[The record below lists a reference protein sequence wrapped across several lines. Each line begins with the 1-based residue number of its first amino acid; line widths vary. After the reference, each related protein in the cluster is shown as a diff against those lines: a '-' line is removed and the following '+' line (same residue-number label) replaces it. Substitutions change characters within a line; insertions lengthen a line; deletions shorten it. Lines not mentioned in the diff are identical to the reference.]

1 MSVAFKVLTALVTA
15 LWPLII
21 FAAVMADVWR
31 YVLPVLAGVIGLK
44 LITTLKARA
53 AGPLVRVGLVLAALA
68 LGLCLL
74 SLAFSAIGFMF
85 YYPVAVNLIMLAV
98 FASSLRGEQSI
109 VERLAR
115 LQDPELSPRG
125 VRYTRNVT
133 KAWCVFFVLN
143 GAIATVTAIIGDL
156 KLWTWWNGLLSYGAM
171 GLMFG
176 GEYLLRC
183 RLKAQERAQLSA
195 TSSPLPDANAQTVAR
210 STLPG
215 TSAHSRAQ
223 LSATSSPLPDAH
235 TLPDANAQL
244 VARFTLPGT
253 STHSSAPQPLTDACP
268 PRASVMAQPCAP
280 GAHGHAEDSAPLSQ
294 PSQGSPMQVS
304 SLATW
309 LHDERVIAY
318 DRSHRLTTR
327 EAQASIAALRAQL
340 GTAQRV
346 ALVLDSPYSFALAFM
361 AVLSLGQRPVILGH
375 HNPSLLSTQH
385 ELFDL
390 VLTDLPTLPS
400 LAKTAGLNRPVLE
413 ITSLVR
419 EPPVLS
425 EDELAATKTAL
436 SGIAA
441 SSVFEL
447 YTSGST
453 GSPKAVLKTVG
464 EMEAE
469 ARVLAQLLGAEL
481 DGANLLATVYPYHM
495 YGLTFSVFLPWS
507 TGTVLYLPQI
517 HYSEELTAL
526 PAGRYVLISSPAFLK
541 RLDFKL
547 KAPALSAIVSAGGP
561 LAAEIRQQLKA
572 WSGVSATEIYGST
585 EAGVMAHRQDVSD
598 ETPFTLFSDVTCEI
612 SPERTILHSGHVATS
627 LTLDDRVELVDARTI
642 KLLGRS
648 DRIVKIEEKRVSL
661 NAIEAALQQLPG
673 VSGAAA
679 CVVQRDGRDLIGAA
693 LVMAVNAPEHITGSA
708 YLALRR
714 QLAAQLEPHALP
726 RIFIKLPAL
735 PENALGKRD
744 SRALSELFATNMPR
758 P

>member
-21 FAAVMADVWR
+21 FAAVIADVWR
-31 YVLPVLAGVIGLK
+31 YVLPVLAGVMGLK

-53 AGPLVRVGLVLAALA
+53 AGPLVRVSLVLAALA
-68 LGLCLL
+68 LVLCLL

-98 FASSLRGEQSI
+98 FASSLKGEQSI

-115 LQDPELSPRG
+115 LQDPNLSPRG

-143 GAIATVTAIIGDL
+143 GAIAATTALIGDL

-183 RLKAQERAQLSA
+183 RLKAQERAQLPANSSA
-195 TSSPLPDANAQTVAR
+195 HSDAGMQPPETR
-210 STLPG
+210 STL
-215 TSAHSRAQ
+215 RA
-223 LSATSSPLPDAH
+223 
-235 TLPDANAQL
+235 
-244 VARFTLPGT
+244 
-253 STHSSAPQPLTDACP
+253 SAPTT
-268 PRASVMAQPCAP
+268 ASQQCAP
-280 GAHGHAEDSAPLSQ
+280 GAHGHAVNGASVPQ
-294 PSQGSPMQVS
+294 PPQGSPMQVS
-304 SLATW
+304 SLAIW
-309 LHDERVIAY
+309 LNDERVIAY
-318 DRSHRLTTR
+318 DRSHRVTTR
-327 EAQASIAALRAQL
+327 AALASIAALRAQL
-340 GTAQRV
+340 GAAQRV
-346 ALVLDSPYSFALAFM
+346 ALVLDSPYGFALALM

-375 HNPSLLSTQH
+375 HNPSLLATQH

-400 LAKTAGLNRPVLE
+400 LAQTAGLTRPVLE
-413 ITSLVR
+413 IGSLVR
-419 EPPVLS
+419 EPPALP
-425 EDELAATKTAL
+425 EDELAATQSAL
-436 SGIAA
+436 SLIAA

-469 ARVLAQLLGAEL
+469 AQVLAQLLGTEL
-481 DGANLLATVYPYHM
+481 AGATLLATVFPYHM

-517 HYSEELTAL
+517 HYTEELAAL

-561 LAAEIRQQLKA
+561 LAAEIRLQLKT

-598 ETPFTLFSDVTCEI
+598 EAPFTLFSDVTCEV

-627 LTLDDRVELVDARTI
+627 LTLDDRIELMGARRI

-673 VSGAAA
+673 ISGAAA
-679 CVVQRDGRDLIGAA
+679 CVVKRDGRDLIGAA
-693 LVMAVNAPEHITGSA
+693 LVTDQVTAPEHISGKE

-714 QLAAQLEPHALP
+714 LLTALLEPHALP
-726 RIFIKLPAL
+726 RILVKIPAL
-735 PENALGKRD
+735 PENAMGKRD
-744 SRALSELFATNMPR
+744 SRALSELFATNIPR

>member
-15 LWPLII
+15 LWPLIV

-31 YVLPVLAGVIGLK
+31 YVLPVLAGVMGLK

-143 GAIATVTAIIGDL
+143 GAIAAVTAIIGDL

-195 TSSPLPDANAQTVAR
+195 TSSPLPDANAPTVAR
-210 STLPG
+210 FTLPG

-340 GTAQRV
+340 GTAQRM

-413 ITSLVR
+413 IASLVL
-419 EPPVLS
+419 EPPALS
-425 EDELAATKTAL
+425 EDELTATKTAL

-469 ARVLAQLLGAEL
+469 AQVLAQFLSAEL
-481 DGANLLATVYPYHM
+481 DGATLLATVYPYHM

-507 TGTVLYLPQI
+507 TETVLYLPQI
-517 HYSEELTAL
+517 HYSEELAAL
-526 PAGRYVLISSPAFLK
+526 PEKRYVLISSPAFLK

-561 LAAEIRQQLKA
+561 LAAEIRQRLQA
-572 WSGVSATEIYGST
+572 WSGISATEIYGST
-585 EAGVMAHRQDVSD
+585 EAGVMAQRQNVSD
-598 ETPFTLFSDVTCEI
+598 EAPFTLFSDVTLEV
-612 SPERTILHSGHVATS
+612 SPERTILHSGHVASS
-627 LTLDDRVELVDARTI
+627 LTLDDRVELVGARTI

>member
-1 MSVAFKVLTALVTA
+1 
-15 LWPLII
+15 
-21 FAAVMADVWR
+21 
-31 YVLPVLAGVIGLK
+31 
-44 LITTLKARA
+44 
-53 AGPLVRVGLVLAALA
+53 
-68 LGLCLL
+68 
-74 SLAFSAIGFMF
+74 
-85 YYPVAVNLIMLAV
+85 
-98 FASSLRGEQSI
+98 
-109 VERLAR
+109 
-115 LQDPELSPRG
+115 
-125 VRYTRNVT
+125 
-133 KAWCVFFVLN
+133 
-143 GAIATVTAIIGDL
+143 
-156 KLWTWWNGLLSYGAM
+156 
-171 GLMFG
+171 MFG

-318 DRSHRLTTR
+318 DCSHRLTTR

-385 ELFDL
+385 EIFDL

-413 ITSLVR
+413 IASLVL
-419 EPPVLS
+419 EPPALS
-425 EDELAATKTAL
+425 EDELTATKTAL

-469 ARVLAQLLGAEL
+469 AQVLAQFLSAEL
-481 DGANLLATVYPYHM
+481 DGATLLATVYPYHM

-517 HYSEELTAL
+517 HYSEELAAL
-526 PAGRYVLISSPAFLK
+526 PEKRYVLISSPAFLK

-561 LAAEIRQQLKA
+561 LAAEIRQRLQA
-572 WSGVSATEIYGST
+572 WSGISATEIYGST
-585 EAGVMAHRQDVSD
+585 EAGVMAQRQNVSD
-598 ETPFTLFSDVTCEI
+598 EAPFTLFSDVTLEV
-612 SPERTILHSGHVATS
+612 SPERTILHSGHVASS
-627 LTLDDRVELVDARTI
+627 LTLDDRVELVGARTI

-744 SRALSELFATNMPR
+744 SRALSELFATNMPH

>member
-21 FAAVMADVWR
+21 FAAVIADVWR
-31 YVLPVLAGVIGLK
+31 YVLPVLAGVMGLK
-44 LITTLKARA
+44 LITTLKTRA
-53 AGPLVRVGLVLAALA
+53 AGPLVRVSLVLAALA
-68 LGLCLL
+68 LVLCLL

-98 FASSLRGEQSI
+98 FASSLKGEQSI

-115 LQDPELSPRG
+115 LQDPNLSPRG

-143 GAIATVTAIIGDL
+143 GAIATATALIGDL
-156 KLWTWWNGLLSYGAM
+156 KLWTWWNGLLSYGTM

-183 RLKAQERAQLSA
+183 RLKAQERAQLPANSSA
-195 TSSPLPDANAQTVAR
+195 HSDAGMQPPETR
-210 STLPG
+210 STL
-215 TSAHSRAQ
+215 RA
-223 LSATSSPLPDAH
+223 
-235 TLPDANAQL
+235 
-244 VARFTLPGT
+244 
-253 STHSSAPQPLTDACP
+253 SAPTTTSQQLAEAYDSS
-268 PRASVMAQPCAP
+268 RASVMPQQCAP
-280 GAHGHAEDSAPLSQ
+280 GAHGHAVNGASVPQ
-294 PSQGSPMQVS
+294 PPQGSPMQVS

-309 LHDERVIAY
+309 LNDERVIAY
-318 DRSHRLTTR
+318 DRSHRVTTR
-327 EAQASIAALRAQL
+327 AALASIAALRAQL
-340 GTAQRV
+340 GAAQRV
-346 ALVLDSPYSFALAFM
+346 ALVLDSPYGFALALM

-375 HNPSLLSTQH
+375 HNPSLLATQH

-400 LAKTAGLNRPVLE
+400 LAQAAGLTRPVLE
-413 ITSLVR
+413 IGSLVR

-425 EDELAATKTAL
+425 EDELAATKSAL
-436 SGIAA
+436 SLIAA

-453 GSPKAVLKTVG
+453 GTPKAVLKTVG

-469 ARVLAQLLGAEL
+469 ARVLAQLLGTEL
-481 DGANLLATVYPYHM
+481 AGASLLATVFPYHM

-517 HYSEELTAL
+517 HYTEELAAL

-547 KAPALSAIVSAGGP
+547 KAPTMSAIVSAGGP
-561 LAAEIRQQLKA
+561 LAAEIRLQLKT

-598 ETPFTLFSDVTCEI
+598 ETPFTLFSDVTCEV
-612 SPERTILHSGHVATS
+612 SPERTILHSGHVATR
-627 LTLDDRVELVDARTI
+627 LTLDDRIELMGARRI

-673 VSGAAA
+673 ISGAAA
-679 CVVQRDGRDLIGAA
+679 CVVKRDGRDLIGAA
-693 LVMAVNAPEHITGSA
+693 LVTDQVTAPEPISGKE

-714 QLAAQLEPHALP
+714 QLTTLLEPHALP
-726 RIFIKLPAL
+726 RILVKIPAL
-735 PENALGKRD
+735 PENAMGKRD
-744 SRALSELFATNMPR
+744 SRALSELFATNMAR

>member
-21 FAAVMADVWR
+21 FAAVIADVWR
-31 YVLPVLAGVIGLK
+31 YVLPVLAGVMGLK

-68 LGLCLL
+68 LVLCLL

-98 FASSLRGEQSI
+98 FASSLKGEQSI

-115 LQDPELSPRG
+115 LQDPHLSPRG

-143 GAIATVTAIIGDL
+143 GAIAATTALIGDL

-183 RLKAQERAQLSA
+183 RLKAQERAQWAA
-195 TSSPLPDANAQTVAR
+195 TSSAQPDAALQSPDAR
-210 STLPG
+210 STLHIAS
-215 TSAHSRAQ
+215 TSPTTSQQ
-223 LSATSSPLPDAH
+223 LAEAYDSS
-235 TLPDANAQL
+235 
-244 VARFTLPGT
+244 
-253 STHSSAPQPLTDACP
+253 
-268 PRASVMAQPCAP
+268 RASVMPQQCAP
-280 GAHGHAEDSAPLSQ
+280 GAHGHAENGASVPQ
-294 PSQGSPMQVS
+294 PPQGSPMQVS

-309 LHDERVIAY
+309 LNDERVIAY
-318 DRSHRLTTR
+318 DRSHRVTTR
-327 EAQASIAALRAQL
+327 AALASIAALRAQL
-340 GTAQRV
+340 GAAQRV
-346 ALVLDSPYSFALAFM
+346 ALVLDSPYGFALALM

-375 HNPSLLSTQH
+375 HNPSLLATQH

-400 LAKTAGLNRPVLE
+400 LAQAAGLTRPVLE
-413 ITSLVR
+413 IGSLVR
-419 EPPVLS
+419 EPPALP
-425 EDELAATKTAL
+425 EDELAATQSAL
-436 SGIAA
+436 SLIAA

-453 GSPKAVLKTVG
+453 GTPKAVLKTVG

-469 ARVLAQLLGAEL
+469 AQVLAQLLGTEL
-481 DGANLLATVYPYHM
+481 AGATLLATVFPYHM

-517 HYSEELTAL
+517 HYTEELAAL

-561 LAAEIRQQLKA
+561 LAAEIRLQLKA

-598 ETPFTLFSDVTCEI
+598 EAPFTLFSDVTCEV
-612 SPERTILHSGHVATS
+612 SPERTILHSGHVATR
-627 LTLDDRVELVDARTI
+627 LTLDDRIELMGARRI

-661 NAIEAALQQLPG
+661 NTIETALQQLPG
-673 VSGAAA
+673 ISGAAA
-679 CVVQRDGRDLIGAA
+679 CVVKRDGRDLIGAA
-693 LVMAVNAPEHITGSA
+693 LVTDQVTAPEPISGKE

-714 QLAAQLEPHALP
+714 QLTTLLEPHALP
-726 RIFIKLPAL
+726 RILVKVPAL
-735 PENALGKRD
+735 PENAMGKRD
-744 SRALSELFATNMPR
+744 SRALSELFATNMAR

>member
-31 YVLPVLAGVIGLK
+31 YVLPVLALLMGLK
-44 LITTLKARA
+44 LITTLKART

-115 LQDPELSPRG
+115 LQDPALSPRG

-133 KAWCVFFVLN
+133 KAWSVFFVLN
-143 GAIATVTAIIGDL
+143 GAIAATTALIGDL

-183 RLKAQERAQLSA
+183 RLKAQERAQLAVTNSA
-195 TSSPLPDANAQTVAR
+195 QPATALQQPDARVQLPDARTLPDANAQTVAR

-215 TSAHSRAQ
+215 TSAHS
-223 LSATSSPLPDAH
+223 
-235 TLPDANAQL
+235 
-244 VARFTLPGT
+244 
-253 STHSSAPQPLTDACP
+253 SAPQPLTDACHP
-268 PRASVMAQPCAP
+268 SAEVMTHPCTP
-280 GAHGHAEDSAPLSQ
+280 YVHGHAEDSATFSQ
-294 PSQGSPMQVS
+294 PSQGSLMQAQGSPMQVS

-309 LHDERVIAY
+309 LNDERVIAY
-318 DRSHRLTTR
+318 DRSHSLTTR
-327 EAQASIAALRAQL
+327 AAQASITALRAQL
-340 GTAQRV
+340 GAAKRV

-375 HNPSLLSTQH
+375 HNPSLLSTQQ

-390 VLTDLPTLPS
+390 VLTDLPTLS
-400 LAKTAGLNRPVLE
+400 RTAQAAGLNRPVLE
-413 ITSLVR
+413 ITSLVL
-419 EPPVLS
+419 EPPALP
-425 EDELAATKTAL
+425 EDALAATWEAL

-441 SSVFEL
+441 SAVFEL

-453 GSPKAVLKTVG
+453 GTPKAVLKTVG

-469 ARVLAQLLGAEL
+469 AQVLAQFLGPEL
-481 DGANLLATVYPYHM
+481 TGATLLATVYPYHM

-517 HYSEELTAL
+517 HYSEELAAL
-526 PAGRYVLISSPAFLK
+526 PEKRYVLISSPAFLK

-561 LAAEIRQQLKA
+561 LAAEIRAQLKA

-585 EAGVMAHRQDVSD
+585 EAGVMAQRQNVSD
-598 ETPFTLFSDVTCEI
+598 EAPFTLFSDVTLEV
-612 SPERTILHSGHVATS
+612 SPERTILHSAHVATS

-673 VSGAAA
+673 ISGAAA
-679 CVVQRDGRDLIGAA
+679 CVVKRDGRDLIGAA
-693 LVMAVNAPEHITGSA
+693 LVTDQVTAPEHISGKE

-714 QLAAQLEPHALP
+714 QLTALFEPHALP
-726 RIFIKLPAL
+726 RILVKVPAL
-735 PENALGKRD
+735 PENAMGKRD

>member
-21 FAAVMADVWR
+21 FAAVIADVWR
-31 YVLPVLAGVIGLK
+31 YVLPVLAGVMGLK

-68 LGLCLL
+68 LVLCLL

-98 FASSLRGEQSI
+98 FASSLKGEQSI

-115 LQDPELSPRG
+115 LQDPHLSPRG

-143 GAIATVTAIIGDL
+143 GAIAATTALIGDL

-183 RLKAQERAQLSA
+183 RLKAQERAQWAA
-195 TSSPLPDANAQTVAR
+195 TSSAQPDAALQSPDAR
-210 STLPG
+210 STLHIAS
-215 TSAHSRAQ
+215 TSPTASQQ
-223 LSATSSPLPDAH
+223 LAEAYDSS
-235 TLPDANAQL
+235 
-244 VARFTLPGT
+244 
-253 STHSSAPQPLTDACP
+253 
-268 PRASVMAQPCAP
+268 RASVMPQQCAP
-280 GAHGHAEDSAPLSQ
+280 GAHGHAVNGASVPQ
-294 PSQGSPMQVS
+294 PPQGSPMQVS

-309 LHDERVIAY
+309 LNDERVIAY
-318 DRSHRLTTR
+318 DRSHRVTTR
-327 EAQASIAALRAQL
+327 AALASIAALRAQL
-340 GTAQRV
+340 GAAQRV
-346 ALVLDSPYSFALAFM
+346 ALVLDSPYGFALALM

-375 HNPSLLSTQH
+375 HNPSLLATQH

-400 LAKTAGLNRPVLE
+400 LAQAVGLTRPVLE
-413 ITSLVR
+413 IGSLVR
-419 EPPVLS
+419 EPPALP
-425 EDELAATKTAL
+425 EDELAATQSAL
-436 SGIAA
+436 SLIAA

-469 ARVLAQLLGAEL
+469 AQVLAQLLGTEL
-481 DGANLLATVYPYHM
+481 AGATLLTTVFPYHM

-517 HYSEELTAL
+517 HYTEELAAL

-561 LAAEIRQQLKA
+561 LAAEIRLQLKT

-598 ETPFTLFSDVTCEI
+598 ETPFTLFSDVTCEV
-612 SPERTILHSGHVATS
+612 SPERTILHSGHVATR
-627 LTLDDRVELVDARTI
+627 LTLDDRIELMGARRI

-661 NAIEAALQQLPG
+661 NAIETALQQLPG
-673 VSGAAA
+673 ISGAAA
-679 CVVQRDGRDLIGAA
+679 CVVKRDGRDLIGAA
-693 LVMAVNAPEHITGSA
+693 LVADQVTAPEPISGKE

-714 QLAAQLEPHALP
+714 QLTTLLEPHALP
-726 RIFIKLPAL
+726 RILVKVPAL
-735 PENALGKRD
+735 PENAMGKRD
-744 SRALSELFATNMPR
+744 SRALSELFATNMAR

>member
-21 FAAVMADVWR
+21 FAAVIADVWR
-31 YVLPVLAGVIGLK
+31 YVLPVLAGVMGLK
-44 LITTLKARA
+44 LITTLKART

-68 LGLCLL
+68 LVLCLL

-98 FASSLRGEQSI
+98 FASSLKGEQSI

-115 LQDPELSPRG
+115 LQDPNLSPRG

-143 GAIATVTAIIGDL
+143 GAIAATTALIGDL
-156 KLWTWWNGLLSYGAM
+156 KLWTWWNGLLSYGTM

-183 RLKAQERAQLSA
+183 RLKAQERAQRAA
-195 TSSPLPDANAQTVAR
+195 TSSVQPDAALQSPDAR
-210 STLPG
+210 STLHSAS
-215 TSAHSRAQ
+215 TSPTASQQ
-223 LSATSSPLPDAH
+223 LTEAYDRS
-235 TLPDANAQL
+235 
-244 VARFTLPGT
+244 
-253 STHSSAPQPLTDACP
+253 
-268 PRASVMAQPCAP
+268 RASVMPQQCTP
-280 GAHGHAEDSAPLSQ
+280 GAHGHAVNGASVPQ
-294 PSQGSPMQVS
+294 PPQGSPMQVS

-309 LHDERVIAY
+309 LNDERIIAY
-318 DRSHRLTTR
+318 DRSHR
-327 EAQASIAALRAQL
+327 
-340 GTAQRV
+340 GMAQRV
-346 ALVLDSPYSFALAFM
+346 ALVLDSPYGFALALM

-375 HNPSLLSTQH
+375 HNPSLLATQH

-400 LAKTAGLNRPVLE
+400 LAQAAGLSRPVLE
-413 ITSLVR
+413 IGSLVR

-425 EDELAATKTAL
+425 EDELAATKSAL
-436 SGIAA
+436 SLIAA
-441 SSVFEL
+441 SAVFEL

-469 ARVLAQLLGAEL
+469 AQVLAQLLGTEL
-481 DGANLLATVYPYHM
+481 AGATLLATVFPYHM

-517 HYSEELTAL
+517 HYSEELAAL

-547 KAPALSAIVSAGGP
+547 KAPPLSAIVSAGGP
-561 LAAEIRQQLKA
+561 LAAEIRLQLKA

-598 ETPFTLFSDVTCEI
+598 EAPFTLFSDVTCEV

-627 LTLDDRVELVDARTI
+627 LTLDDRIELVGLRRI

-679 CVVQRDGRDLIGAA
+679 CVVKRDGRDLIGAA
-693 LVMAVNAPEHITGSA
+693 LVTDQVTAPEPISGKE

-714 QLAAQLEPHALP
+714 QLTALLEPHALP
-726 RIFIKLPAL
+726 RILVKVPAL
-735 PENALGKRD
+735 PENAMGKRD

>member
-15 LWPLII
+15 LWPLIV

-31 YVLPVLAGVIGLK
+31 YVLPVLAGVMGLK

-143 GAIATVTAIIGDL
+143 GAIAAVTAIIGDL
-156 KLWTWWNGLLSYGAM
+156 KLWIWWNGLLSYGAM

-244 VARFTLPGT
+244 VARFTLSGT
-253 STHSSAPQPLTDACP
+253 STHSAAPQPLTDACP

-390 VLTDLPTLPS
+390 VLTDLPILPS
-400 LAKTAGLNRPVLE
+400 LAKMAGLNRPVLE
-413 ITSLVR
+413 IASLVL
-419 EPPVLS
+419 EPPALS
-425 EDELAATKTAL
+425 EDELTATKTAL

-469 ARVLAQLLGAEL
+469 AQVLAQFLSAEL
-481 DGANLLATVYPYHM
+481 DGATLLATVYPYHM

-517 HYSEELTAL
+517 HYSEELAAL
-526 PAGRYVLISSPAFLK
+526 PEKRYVLISSPAFLK

-561 LAAEIRQQLKA
+561 LAAEIRQRLQA
-572 WSGVSATEIYGST
+572 WSGISATEIYGST
-585 EAGVMAHRQDVSD
+585 EAGVMAQRQNVSD
-598 ETPFTLFSDVTCEI
+598 EAPFTLFSDVTLEV
-612 SPERTILHSGHVATS
+612 SPERTIMHSGHVASS
-627 LTLDDRVELVDARTI
+627 LTLDDRVELVGARTI

>member
-21 FAAVMADVWR
+21 FAAVIADVWR
-31 YVLPVLAGVIGLK
+31 YVLPVLALLMGLK
-44 LITTLKARA
+44 LITTLKART

-68 LGLCLL
+68 LVLCLL

-85 YYPVAVNLIMLAV
+85 YYPVVVNLIMLAV
-98 FASSLRGEQSI
+98 FLSSLRGEQSI

-115 LQDPELSPRG
+115 LQDPNLSPRG

-143 GAIATVTAIIGDL
+143 GAIAAATAIIGDL

-183 RLKAQERAQLSA
+183 RLKAQERAQLAVTNSA
-195 TSSPLPDANAQTVAR
+195 QPATALQQPDARVQLPDANAQTVAR

-215 TSAHSRAQ
+215 TSAHS
-223 LSATSSPLPDAH
+223 
-235 TLPDANAQL
+235 
-244 VARFTLPGT
+244 
-253 STHSSAPQPLTDACP
+253 SAPQPLTDACHP
-268 PRASVMAQPCAP
+268 SAEVMTHPCTP
-280 GAHGHAEDSAPLSQ
+280 YVHGHAEDSATFSQ
-294 PSQGSPMQVS
+294 PSQGSLMQAQGSPMQVS

>member
-21 FAAVMADVWR
+21 FAAVIADVWR
-31 YVLPVLAGVIGLK
+31 YVLPVLAGVMGLK

-68 LGLCLL
+68 LVLCLL

-98 FASSLRGEQSI
+98 FASSLKGEQSI

-115 LQDPELSPRG
+115 LQDPNLSPRG

-143 GAIATVTAIIGDL
+143 GAIAATTALIGDL
-156 KLWTWWNGLLSYGAM
+156 KLWTWWNGLLSYGTM

-183 RLKAQERAQLSA
+183 RLKAQERAQ
-195 TSSPLPDANAQTVAR
+195 
-210 STLPG
+210 
-215 TSAHSRAQ
+215 RA
-223 LSATSSPLPDAH
+223 ATSSPLPDAH

-244 VARFTLPGT
+244 VARFTLPST

-309 LHDERVIAY
+309 LNDERVIAY
-318 DRSHRLTTR
+318 DRSHRVTTR
-327 EAQASIAALRAQL
+327 AALASIAALRAQL
-340 GTAQRV
+340 GAAQRV
-346 ALVLDSPYSFALAFM
+346 ALVLDSPYGFALALM

-375 HNPSLLSTQH
+375 HNPSLLATQH

-400 LAKTAGLNRPVLE
+400 LAQAVGLTRPVLE
-413 ITSLVR
+413 IGSLVR
-419 EPPVLS
+419 EPPALP
-425 EDELAATKTAL
+425 EDELAATQSAL
-436 SGIAA
+436 SLIAA

-453 GSPKAVLKTVG
+453 GTPKAVLKTVG

-469 ARVLAQLLGAEL
+469 ARVLAQLLGTEL
-481 DGANLLATVYPYHM
+481 AGASLLATVFPYHM

-517 HYSEELTAL
+517 HYTEELAAL

-561 LAAEIRQQLKA
+561 LAAEIRLQLKA

-598 ETPFTLFSDVTCEI
+598 EAPFTLFSDVTCEV
-612 SPERTILHSGHVATS
+612 SPERTILHSGHVATR
-627 LTLDDRVELVDARTI
+627 LTLDDRIELMGARRI

-661 NAIEAALQQLPG
+661 NAIETALQQLPG
-673 VSGAAA
+673 ISGAAA
-679 CVVQRDGRDLIGAA
+679 CVVKRDGRDLIGAA
-693 LVMAVNAPEHITGSA
+693 LVTDQVTAPEPISGKE

-714 QLAAQLEPHALP
+714 QLTTLLEPHALP
-726 RIFIKLPAL
+726 RILVKVPAL
-735 PENALGKRD
+735 PENAMGKRD

>member
-21 FAAVMADVWR
+21 FAAVIADVWR
-31 YVLPVLAGVIGLK
+31 YVLPVLALLMSLK
-44 LITTLKARA
+44 LITTLKART

-68 LGLCLL
+68 LVLCLL

-98 FASSLRGEQSI
+98 FLSSLRGEQSI

-115 LQDPELSPRG
+115 LQDPNLSPRG
-125 VRYTRNVT
+125 VRYTHNVT

-143 GAIATVTAIIGDL
+143 GAIAAATALIGDL

-183 RLKAQERAQLSA
+183 RLKAQERAQLPANSSA
-195 TSSPLPDANAQTVAR
+195 QPDAALQSPDAR
-210 STLPG
+210 STLHSAS
-215 TSAHSRAQ
+215 TSPTASQQ
-223 LSATSSPLPDAH
+223 LTEAYDSS
-235 TLPDANAQL
+235 
-244 VARFTLPGT
+244 
-253 STHSSAPQPLTDACP
+253 
-268 PRASVMAQPCAP
+268 RASVMPQQCAP
-280 GAHGHAEDSAPLSQ
+280 GAHGHAVNGASVPQ
-294 PSQGSPMQVS
+294 PPQGSPMQVS

-309 LHDERVIAY
+309 LNDERIIAY
-318 DRSHRLTTR
+318 DRSHRVTTR
-327 EAQASIAALRAQL
+327 AALASIAALRAQL
-340 GTAQRV
+340 GAAQRV
-346 ALVLDSPYSFALAFM
+346 ALVLDSPYGFALALM

-375 HNPSLLSTQH
+375 HNPSLLATQH

-390 VLTDLPTLPS
+390 VITDLPTLPS
-400 LAKTAGLNRPVLE
+400 LAQAAGLTRPVLE
-413 ITSLVR
+413 IGSLVR

-425 EDELAATKTAL
+425 EDELAATKSAL
-436 SGIAA
+436 SLIAA

-469 ARVLAQLLGAEL
+469 ARVLAQFLSAEL
-481 DGANLLATVYPYHM
+481 DGATLLATVYPYHM

-507 TGTVLYLPQI
+507 TRTVLYLPQI
-517 HYSEELTAL
+517 HYSEELAAL
-526 PAGRYVLISSPAFLK
+526 PTGRYVLISSPAFLK

-547 KAPALSAIVSAGGP
+547 KAPTMSAIVSAGGP
-561 LAAEIRQQLKA
+561 LAAEIRLQLKA

-598 ETPFTLFSDVTCEI
+598 EAPFTLFSDVTCEV

-627 LTLDDRVELVDARTI
+627 LTLDDRIEQVGARHI

-661 NAIEAALQQLPG
+661 NAIEAALLKLPG

-679 CVVQRDGRDLIGAA
+679 CVVKRDGRDLIGAA
-693 LVMAVNAPEHITGSA
+693 LVTEQVTAPEHISGKE

-714 QLAAQLEPHALP
+714 QLTTLLEPHALP
-726 RIFIKLPAL
+726 RILVKVPTL
-735 PENALGKRD
+735 PENAMGKRD
-744 SRALSELFATNMPR
+744 SRALSELFATNMER

>member
-1 MSVAFKVLTALVTA
+1 MSVAFKVLTALVTT

-31 YVLPVLAGVIGLK
+31 YVLPVLAGVMGLK
-44 LITTLKARA
+44 LITTLKTRA

-183 RLKAQERAQLSA
+183 RLKAQERAQLAVTNSA
-195 TSSPLPDANAQTVAR
+195 QPATALQQPDACVQLPDARTLPDANAQT
-210 STLPG
+210 
-215 TSAHSRAQ
+215 
-223 LSATSSPLPDAH
+223 
-235 TLPDANAQL
+235 

-413 ITSLVR
+413 IGSLVR

-425 EDELAATKTAL
+425 EDELAATKNAL
-436 SGIAA
+436 SLIAA

-469 ARVLAQLLGAEL
+469 AQVLAQFLSAEL
-481 DGANLLATVYPYHM
+481 DGATLLATVYPYHM

-507 TGTVLYLPQI
+507 TGTILYLPQI
-517 HYSEELTAL
+517 HYSEELAAL
-526 PAGRYVLISSPAFLK
+526 PEKRYVLISSPAFLK

-561 LAAEIRQQLKA
+561 LAAEIRQRLQA
-572 WSGVSATEIYGST
+572 WSGISATEIYGST
-585 EAGVMAHRQDVSD
+585 EAGVMAQRQNVSD
-598 ETPFTLFSDVTCEI
+598 EAPFTLFSDVTLEV
-612 SPERTILHSGHVATS
+612 SPERTILHSGHVASS
-627 LTLDDRVELVDARTI
+627 LTLDDRVELVGARTI

-661 NAIEAALQQLPG
+661 NAIEATLQQLPG

>member
-21 FAAVMADVWR
+21 FAAVIADVWR
-31 YVLPVLAGVIGLK
+31 YVLPVLAGVMGLK

-68 LGLCLL
+68 LVLCLL

-98 FASSLRGEQSI
+98 FASSLKGEQSI

-115 LQDPELSPRG
+115 LQDPNLSPRG

-143 GAIATVTAIIGDL
+143 GAIAATTALIGDL
-156 KLWTWWNGLLSYGAM
+156 ELWTWWNGLLSYGTM

-183 RLKAQERAQLSA
+183 RLKAQERAQRAA
-195 TSSPLPDANAQTVAR
+195 TSSVQPDAGMQPPDTALRSPDAR
-210 STLPG
+210 STLG
-215 TSAHSRAQ
+215 DTSVPPTLSQQLAGAYDRSRAS
-223 LSATSSPLPDAH
+223 LI
-235 TLPDANAQL
+235 
-244 VARFTLPGT
+244 
-253 STHSSAPQPLTDACP
+253 PQ
-268 PRASVMAQPCAP
+268 QCAP
-280 GAHGHAEDSAPLSQ
+280 GAHGHAANGASVPQ
-294 PSQGSPMQVS
+294 PPQGSPMQVS

-309 LHDERVIAY
+309 LNDERVIAY
-318 DRSHRLTTR
+318 DRSHRVTTR
-327 EAQASIAALRAQL
+327 AALASIAALRAQL
-340 GTAQRV
+340 GAAQRV
-346 ALVLDSPYSFALAFM
+346 ALVLDSPYGFALALM

-375 HNPSLLSTQH
+375 HNPSLLATQH

-390 VLTDLPTLPS
+390 VLTDLPSLPS
-400 LAKTAGLNRPVLE
+400 LAQAVGLTRPVLE
-413 ITSLVR
+413 IGSLVL
-419 EPPVLS
+419 EPPALS
-425 EDELAATKTAL
+425 EDELAATKSAL
-436 SGIAA
+436 SLIAA

-453 GSPKAVLKTVG
+453 GTPKAVLKTVG

-469 ARVLAQLLGAEL
+469 AQVLAQLLGTEL
-481 DGANLLATVYPYHM
+481 AGATLLATVFPYHM

-517 HYSEELTAL
+517 HYTEELAAL

-561 LAAEIRQQLKA
+561 LAAEIRLQLKA

-627 LTLDDRVELVDARTI
+627 LTLDDRIELMGARRI

-661 NAIEAALQQLPG
+661 NAIETALQQLPG
-673 VSGAAA
+673 ISGAAA
-679 CVVQRDGRDLIGAA
+679 CVVKRDGRDLIGAA
-693 LVMAVNAPEHITGSA
+693 LVTDQVTAPEPISGKE
-708 YLALRR
+708 YFALRR
-714 QLAAQLEPHALP
+714 QLTTLLEPHALP
-726 RIFIKLPAL
+726 RILVKVPAL
-735 PENALGKRD
+735 PENAMGKRD
-744 SRALSELFATNMPR
+744 SRALSELFATNMAR

>member
-21 FAAVMADVWR
+21 FAAVIADVWR
-31 YVLPVLAGVIGLK
+31 YVLPVLAGVMGLK

-68 LGLCLL
+68 LVLCLL

-98 FASSLRGEQSI
+98 FASSLKGEQSI

-115 LQDPELSPRG
+115 LQDPNLSPRG

-143 GAIATVTAIIGDL
+143 GAIAATTALIGDL
-156 KLWTWWNGLLSYGAM
+156 ELWTWWNGLLSYGTM

-183 RLKAQERAQLSA
+183 RLKAQERAQRAA
-195 TSSPLPDANAQTVAR
+195 TSSVQPDAGMQPPDTALRSPDAR
-210 STLPG
+210 STLG
-215 TSAHSRAQ
+215 DTSVPPTLSQQLAGAYDRSRAS
-223 LSATSSPLPDAH
+223 LI
-235 TLPDANAQL
+235 
-244 VARFTLPGT
+244 
-253 STHSSAPQPLTDACP
+253 PQ
-268 PRASVMAQPCAP
+268 QCAP
-280 GAHGHAEDSAPLSQ
+280 GAHGHAANGASVPQ
-294 PSQGSPMQVS
+294 PPQGSPMQVS

-309 LHDERVIAY
+309 LNDERVIAY
-318 DRSHRLTTR
+318 DRSHRVTTR
-327 EAQASIAALRAQL
+327 AALASIAALRAQL
-340 GTAQRV
+340 GAAQRV
-346 ALVLDSPYSFALAFM
+346 ALVLDSPYGFALALM

-375 HNPSLLSTQH
+375 HNPSLLATQH

-390 VLTDLPTLPS
+390 VLTDLPSLPS
-400 LAKTAGLNRPVLE
+400 LAQAVGLTRPVLE
-413 ITSLVR
+413 IGSLVL
-419 EPPVLS
+419 EPPALS
-425 EDELAATKTAL
+425 EDELAATKSAL
-436 SGIAA
+436 SLIAA

-453 GSPKAVLKTVG
+453 GTPKAVLKTVG

-469 ARVLAQLLGAEL
+469 AQVLAQLLGTEL
-481 DGANLLATVYPYHM
+481 AGATLLATVFPYHM

-517 HYSEELTAL
+517 HYTEELAAL

-561 LAAEIRQQLKA
+561 LAAEIRLQLKA

-627 LTLDDRVELVDARTI
+627 LTLDDRIELMGARRI

-661 NAIEAALQQLPG
+661 NAIETALQQLPG
-673 VSGAAA
+673 ISGAAA
-679 CVVQRDGRDLIGAA
+679 CVVKRDGRDLIGAA
-693 LVMAVNAPEHITGSA
+693 LVTDQVTAPEPISGKE

-714 QLAAQLEPHALP
+714 QLTTLLEPHALP
-726 RIFIKLPAL
+726 RILVKVPAL
-735 PENALGKRD
+735 PENAMGKRD
-744 SRALSELFATNMPR
+744 SRALSELFATNMAR

>member
-21 FAAVMADVWR
+21 FAAVIADVWR
-31 YVLPVLAGVIGLK
+31 YVLPVLAVVMGLK
-44 LITTLKARA
+44 LITTLKTSA
-53 AGPLVRVGLVLAALA
+53 AGPLVLVSLVLAALA
-68 LGLCLL
+68 LVLCLL

-98 FASSLRGEQSI
+98 FASSLRGKQSI

-143 GAIATVTAIIGDL
+143 GAIAAGTALSGDL

-176 GEYLLRC
+176 AEYLLRC
-183 RLKAQERAQLSA
+183 RLKAQERAQRTA
-195 TSSPLPDANAQTVAR
+195 TSSAQPDAALQ
-210 STLPG
+210 
-215 TSAHSRAQ
+215 
-223 LSATSSPLPDAH
+223 SPD
-235 TLPDANAQL
+235 
-244 VARFTLPGT
+244 ARFTLPGT

-268 PRASVMAQPCAP
+268 PRASVMAQQCAP
-280 GAHGHAEDSAPLSQ
+280 GAHGHAVNGASVPQ
-294 PSQGSPMQVS
+294 PPQGSPMQVS
-304 SLATW
+304 SLASW
-309 LHDERVIAY
+309 LNDERIIAY
-318 DRSHRLTTR
+318 DRNHRVTTR
-327 EAQASIAALRAQL
+327 AALASIAALRAQL
-340 GTAQRV
+340 GAAQRV
-346 ALVLDSPYSFALAFM
+346 ALVLDSPYGFALALM

-375 HNPSLLSTQH
+375 HNPSLLATQH

-400 LAKTAGLNRPVLE
+400 LAQAAGLTRPVLE
-413 ITSLVR
+413 IGSLVL
-419 EPPVLS
+419 EPPALS
-425 EDELAATKTAL
+425 EDELAATKSAL
-436 SGIAA
+436 SLIAA

-469 ARVLAQLLGAEL
+469 ARVLAQLLGTEL
-481 DGANLLATVYPYHM
+481 DGATLLTTVFPYHM

-507 TGTVLYLPQI
+507 TGIVLYLPQI
-517 HYSEELTAL
+517 HYTEELAAL

-547 KAPALSAIVSAGGP
+547 KAPTMSAIVSAGGP
-561 LAAEIRQQLKA
+561 LAAEIRLQLKA

-598 ETPFTLFSDVTCEI
+598 EAPFTLFSDVTCEV

-627 LTLDDRVELVDARTI
+627 LTLDDRIEQVGARHI

-673 VSGAAA
+673 ISGAAT
-679 CVVQRDGRDLIGAA
+679 CVVKRDGRDLIGAA
-693 LVMAVNAPEHITGSA
+693 LVTDQVTAPEPISGKE
-708 YLALRR
+708 YLSLRR
-714 QLAAQLEPHALP
+714 QLTTVLEPHALP
-726 RIFIKLPAL
+726 RILVKVPAL

-744 SRALSELFATNMPR
+744 SRAISALFATNMTR

>member
-21 FAAVMADVWR
+21 FAAVIADVWR
-31 YVLPVLAGVIGLK
+31 YVLPVLAGVMGLK

-68 LGLCLL
+68 LVLCLL

-98 FASSLRGEQSI
+98 FASSLKGEQSI

-115 LQDPELSPRG
+115 LQDPNLSPRG

-143 GAIATVTAIIGDL
+143 GAIAATTALIGDL
-156 KLWTWWNGLLSYGAM
+156 KLWTWWNGLLSYGTM

-183 RLKAQERAQLSA
+183 RLKAQERAQRVA
-195 TSSPLPDANAQTVAR
+195 TSSAQPDAGMQPPDTALRSPDAR
-210 STLPG
+210 STLG
-215 TSAHSRAQ
+215 DTSVPPTLSQQLAGAYDRSRAS
-223 LSATSSPLPDAH
+223 LI
-235 TLPDANAQL
+235 
-244 VARFTLPGT
+244 
-253 STHSSAPQPLTDACP
+253 PQ
-268 PRASVMAQPCAP
+268 QCAP
-280 GAHGHAEDSAPLSQ
+280 GAHGHAENGASVPQ
-294 PSQGSPMQVS
+294 PPQGSPMQVS

-309 LHDERVIAY
+309 LNDERVIAY
-318 DRSHRLTTR
+318 DRSHRVTTR
-327 EAQASIAALRAQL
+327 AALASIAALRAQL
-340 GTAQRV
+340 GAAQRV
-346 ALVLDSPYSFALAFM
+346 ALVLDSPYGFALALM

-375 HNPSLLSTQH
+375 HNPSLLATQH

-400 LAKTAGLNRPVLE
+400 LAQAVGLTRPVLE
-413 ITSLVR
+413 IGSLVR
-419 EPPVLS
+419 EPPALP
-425 EDELAATKTAL
+425 EDELAATQSAL
-436 SGIAA
+436 SLIAA

-453 GSPKAVLKTVG
+453 GTPKAVLKTVG

-469 ARVLAQLLGAEL
+469 ARVLAQLLGTEL
-481 DGANLLATVYPYHM
+481 AGATLLATVFPYHM

-517 HYSEELTAL
+517 HYTEELAAL

-561 LAAEIRQQLKA
+561 LVAEIRLQLKT

-598 ETPFTLFSDVTCEI
+598 ETPFTLFSDVTCEV
-612 SPERTILHSGHVATS
+612 SPERTILHSGHVATR
-627 LTLDDRVELVDARTI
+627 LTLDDRIELMGTRRI

-673 VSGAAA
+673 ISGAAA
-679 CVVQRDGRDLIGAA
+679 CVVKRDGRDLIGAA
-693 LVMAVNAPEHITGSA
+693 LVTDQVTAPEPISGKE

-714 QLAAQLEPHALP
+714 QLTTLLEPHALP
-726 RIFIKLPAL
+726 RILVKVPAL
-735 PENALGKRD
+735 PENAMGKRD
-744 SRALSELFATNMPR
+744 SRALSELFATNMAR

>member
-31 YVLPVLAGVIGLK
+31 YVLPVLAGVMGLK

-53 AGPLVRVGLVLAALA
+53 AGPLVRVGLVLATLA

-98 FASSLRGEQSI
+98 FLSSLRGEQSI

-133 KAWCVFFVLN
+133 TAWCVFFVLT
-143 GAIATVTAIIGDL
+143 GAIAAITALIGDL
-156 KLWTWWNGLLSYGAM
+156 KLWTWWNGLLSYGVM

-183 RLKAQERAQLSA
+183 RLKAQERAQLPANSSA
-195 TSSPLPDANAQTVAR
+195 HSDAGMRPPETR
-210 STLPG
+210 STL
-215 TSAHSRAQ
+215 RA
-223 LSATSSPLPDAH
+223 
-235 TLPDANAQL
+235 
-244 VARFTLPGT
+244 
-253 STHSSAPQPLTDACP
+253 SAPPTAFQQLAG
-268 PRASVMAQPCAP
+268 ASVMPQPCAP
-280 GAHGHAEDSAPLSQ
+280 GVHGHAVNGASVPQ
-294 PSQGSPMQVS
+294 PPQGSPMQVS

-309 LHDERVIAY
+309 LNDERIIAY
-318 DRSHRLTTR
+318 DRSHRVTTR
-327 EAQASIAALRAQL
+327 AALASIAALRAQL
-340 GTAQRV
+340 GMAQRV
-346 ALVLDSPYSFALAFM
+346 ALVLDSPYGFALALM

>member
-21 FAAVMADVWR
+21 FAAVIADVWR
-31 YVLPVLAGVIGLK
+31 YVLPVLAGVMGLK

-68 LGLCLL
+68 LVLCLL

-98 FASSLRGEQSI
+98 FASSLKGEQSI

-115 LQDPELSPRG
+115 LQDPNLSPRG

-143 GAIATVTAIIGDL
+143 GAIAATTALIGDL
-156 KLWTWWNGLLSYGAM
+156 KLWTWWNGLLSYGTM

-183 RLKAQERAQLSA
+183 RLKAQERAQRAA
-195 TSSPLPDANAQTVAR
+195 TSSAQPDAGMQPPDTALRSPDAR
-210 STLPG
+210 STLG
-215 TSAHSRAQ
+215 DTSVPPTLSQQLAGAYDRSRAS
-223 LSATSSPLPDAH
+223 LI
-235 TLPDANAQL
+235 
-244 VARFTLPGT
+244 
-253 STHSSAPQPLTDACP
+253 PQ
-268 PRASVMAQPCAP
+268 QCAP
-280 GAHGHAEDSAPLSQ
+280 GAHGHAENGASVPQ
-294 PSQGSPMQVS
+294 PPQGSPMQVS

-309 LHDERVIAY
+309 LNDERVIAY
-318 DRSHRLTTR
+318 DRSHRVTTR
-327 EAQASIAALRAQL
+327 AALASIAALRAQL
-340 GTAQRV
+340 GAAQRV
-346 ALVLDSPYSFALAFM
+346 ALVLDSPYGFALALM

-375 HNPSLLSTQH
+375 HNPSLLATQH

-390 VLTDLPTLPS
+390 VLTDLPSLPS
-400 LAKTAGLNRPVLE
+400 LAQAVGLTRPVLE
-413 ITSLVR
+413 IGSLVR
-419 EPPVLS
+419 EPPALP
-425 EDELAATKTAL
+425 EDELAATQSAL
-436 SGIAA
+436 SLIAA

-469 ARVLAQLLGAEL
+469 AQVLAQLLGTEL
-481 DGANLLATVYPYHM
+481 AGATLLATVFPYHM

-517 HYSEELTAL
+517 HYTEELAAL

-561 LAAEIRQQLKA
+561 LAAEIRLQLKA

-612 SPERTILHSGHVATS
+612 SPERTILHSGHVATR
-627 LTLDDRVELVDARTI
+627 LTLDDRIELMGARRI

-661 NAIEAALQQLPG
+661 NAIETALQQLPG
-673 VSGAAA
+673 ISGAAA
-679 CVVQRDGRDLIGAA
+679 CVVKRDGRDLIGAA
-693 LVMAVNAPEHITGSA
+693 LVTDQVTAPEPISGKE

-714 QLAAQLEPHALP
+714 QLTTLLEPHALP
-726 RIFIKLPAL
+726 RILVKVPAL
-735 PENALGKRD
+735 PENAMGKRD

>member
-21 FAAVMADVWR
+21 FAAVIADVWR
-31 YVLPVLAGVIGLK
+31 YVLPVLAGVMGLK
-44 LITTLKARA
+44 LITSLKARA

-68 LGLCLL
+68 LVLCLL

-98 FASSLRGEQSI
+98 FASSLKGEQSI

-115 LQDPELSPRG
+115 LQDPNLSPRG

-143 GAIATVTAIIGDL
+143 GAIAATTALIGDL

-183 RLKAQERAQLSA
+183 RLKAQERAQRVA
-195 TSSPLPDANAQTVAR
+195 TSSAQPDAGMQPPDTALRSPDAR
-210 STLPG
+210 STLG
-215 TSAHSRAQ
+215 DTSVPPTLSQQLAGAYDRSRAS
-223 LSATSSPLPDAH
+223 LI
-235 TLPDANAQL
+235 
-244 VARFTLPGT
+244 
-253 STHSSAPQPLTDACP
+253 PQ
-268 PRASVMAQPCAP
+268 QCAP
-280 GAHGHAEDSAPLSQ
+280 GAHGHAENGASVPQ
-294 PSQGSPMQVS
+294 PPQGSPMQVS

-309 LHDERVIAY
+309 LNDERVIAY
-318 DRSHRLTTR
+318 DRSHRVTTR
-327 EAQASIAALRAQL
+327 AALASIAALRAQL
-340 GTAQRV
+340 GAAQRV
-346 ALVLDSPYSFALAFM
+346 ALVLDSPYGFALALM

-375 HNPSLLSTQH
+375 HNPSLLATQH

-390 VLTDLPTLPS
+390 VLTDLPSLPS
-400 LAKTAGLNRPVLE
+400 LAQAVGLTRPVLE
-413 ITSLVR
+413 IGSLVR
-419 EPPVLS
+419 EPPALP
-425 EDELAATKTAL
+425 EDELAATQSAL
-436 SGIAA
+436 SLIAA

-469 ARVLAQLLGAEL
+469 AQVLAQLLGTEL
-481 DGANLLATVYPYHM
+481 AGATLLTTVFPYHM

-517 HYSEELTAL
+517 HYTEELAAL

-561 LAAEIRQQLKA
+561 LAAEIRLQLKT

-598 ETPFTLFSDVTCEI
+598 ETPFTLFSDVTCEV
-612 SPERTILHSGHVATS
+612 SPERTILHSGHVATR
-627 LTLDDRVELVDARTI
+627 LTLDDRIELMGARRI

-673 VSGAAA
+673 ISGAAA
-679 CVVQRDGRDLIGAA
+679 CVVKRDGRDLIGAA
-693 LVMAVNAPEHITGSA
+693 LVTDQVTAPEPISGKE

-714 QLAAQLEPHALP
+714 LLTALLEPHALP
-726 RIFIKLPAL
+726 RILVKIPAL
-735 PENALGKRD
+735 PENAMGKRD
-744 SRALSELFATNMPR
+744 SRALSELFATNIPR

>member
-31 YVLPVLAGVIGLK
+31 YVLPVLAGVMGLK

-143 GAIATVTAIIGDL
+143 GAIAAVTAIIGDL

-346 ALVLDSPYSFALAFM
+346 ALVLDSPYSFALVFM
-361 AVLSLGQRPVILGH
+361 AVLSLGLRPVILGH

-413 ITSLVR
+413 IASLVL
-419 EPPVLS
+419 EPPALS
-425 EDELAATKTAL
+425 EDELTATKTAL

-469 ARVLAQLLGAEL
+469 AQVLAQFLSAEL
-481 DGANLLATVYPYHM
+481 DGATLLATVYPYHM

-517 HYSEELTAL
+517 HYSEELAAL
-526 PAGRYVLISSPAFLK
+526 PEKRYVLISSPAFLK

-561 LAAEIRQQLKA
+561 LAAEIRQRLQA
-572 WSGVSATEIYGST
+572 WSGISATEIYGST
-585 EAGVMAHRQDVSD
+585 EAGVMAQRQNVSD
-598 ETPFTLFSDVTCEI
+598 EAPFTLFSDVTLEV
-612 SPERTILHSGHVATS
+612 SPERTILHSGHVASS
-627 LTLDDRVELVDARTI
+627 LTLDDRVELVGARTI

>member
-21 FAAVMADVWR
+21 FAAVIADVWR
-31 YVLPVLAGVIGLK
+31 YVLPVLAGVMGLK

-68 LGLCLL
+68 LVLCLL

-98 FASSLRGEQSI
+98 FASSLKGEQSI

-115 LQDPELSPRG
+115 LQDPNLSPRG

-143 GAIATVTAIIGDL
+143 GAIAATTALIGDL
-156 KLWTWWNGLLSYGAM
+156 KLWTWWNGLLSYGTM

-176 GEYLLRC
+176 GEYLLRG
-183 RLKAQERAQLSA
+183 RLKAQERAQRAA
-195 TSSPLPDANAQTVAR
+195 TSSVQPDTGMQPPDTALRSPDAR
-210 STLPG
+210 STLG
-215 TSAHSRAQ
+215 DTSVPPTLSQQLAGAYDRSRAS
-223 LSATSSPLPDAH
+223 LI
-235 TLPDANAQL
+235 
-244 VARFTLPGT
+244 
-253 STHSSAPQPLTDACP
+253 PQ
-268 PRASVMAQPCAP
+268 QCAP
-280 GAHGHAEDSAPLSQ
+280 GAHGHAVNGASVPQ
-294 PSQGSPMQVS
+294 PPQGSPMQVS

-309 LHDERVIAY
+309 LNDERVIAY
-318 DRSHRLTTR
+318 DRSHRVTTR
-327 EAQASIAALRAQL
+327 AALASIAALRAQL
-340 GTAQRV
+340 GAAQRV
-346 ALVLDSPYSFALAFM
+346 ALVLDSPYGFALALM

-375 HNPSLLSTQH
+375 HNPSLLATQH

-390 VLTDLPTLPS
+390 VLTDLPSLPS
-400 LAKTAGLNRPVLE
+400 LAQAVGLTRPVLE
-413 ITSLVR
+413 IGSLVR
-419 EPPVLS
+419 EPPALP
-425 EDELAATKTAL
+425 EDELAATQSAL
-436 SGIAA
+436 SLIAA

-469 ARVLAQLLGAEL
+469 AQVLAQLLGTEL
-481 DGANLLATVYPYHM
+481 AGASLLATVFPYHM

-517 HYSEELTAL
+517 HYTEELAAL

-547 KAPALSAIVSAGGP
+547 KAPTMSAIVSAGGP
-561 LAAEIRQQLKA
+561 LAAEIRLQLKT

-598 ETPFTLFSDVTCEI
+598 ETPFTLFSDVTCEV
-612 SPERTILHSGHVATS
+612 SPERTILHSGHVATR
-627 LTLDDRVELVDARTI
+627 LTLDDRIELMGARRI

-673 VSGAAA
+673 ISGAAA
-679 CVVQRDGRDLIGAA
+679 CVVKRDGRDLIGAA
-693 LVMAVNAPEHITGSA
+693 LVTDQVTAPEPISGKE

-714 QLAAQLEPHALP
+714 QLTTLLEPHALP
-726 RIFIKLPAL
+726 RILVKVPAL
-735 PENALGKRD
+735 PENAMGKRD
-744 SRALSELFATNMPR
+744 SRALSELFATNMAR

>member
-21 FAAVMADVWR
+21 FAAVIADVWR
-31 YVLPVLAGVIGLK
+31 YVLPVLAGVMGLK
-44 LITTLKARA
+44 LITNLKARS
-53 AGPLVRVGLVLAALA
+53 AGPLVRVSLVLAALA
-68 LGLCLL
+68 LVLCLL

-98 FASSLRGEQSI
+98 FASSLKGEQSI

-115 LQDPELSPRG
+115 LQDPHLSPRG

-143 GAIATVTAIIGDL
+143 GAIAATTALIGDL

-183 RLKAQERAQLSA
+183 RLKAQERAQLPANSSA
-195 TSSPLPDANAQTVAR
+195 HSDAGMQPPETR
-210 STLPG
+210 STL
-215 TSAHSRAQ
+215 RA
-223 LSATSSPLPDAH
+223 
-235 TLPDANAQL
+235 
-244 VARFTLPGT
+244 
-253 STHSSAPQPLTDACP
+253 SAPTTASQQRAEAYDSS
-268 PRASVMAQPCAP
+268 RASVMPQQCAP
-280 GAHGHAEDSAPLSQ
+280 GAHGHAVNGASVPQ
-294 PSQGSPMQVS
+294 PPQGSPMQVS

-309 LHDERVIAY
+309 LNDERVIAY
-318 DRSHRLTTR
+318 DRSHRVTTR
-327 EAQASIAALRAQL
+327 TALASIAALHAQL
-340 GTAQRV
+340 GAAQRV
-346 ALVLDSPYSFALAFM
+346 ALVLDSPYGFALALM

-375 HNPSLLSTQH
+375 HKPSLLATQH

-390 VLTDLPTLPS
+390 VITDLPTLPS
-400 LAKTAGLNRPVLE
+400 LAQAAGLTRPVLE
-413 ITSLVR
+413 IGSLVR

-425 EDELAATKTAL
+425 EDELAATKSAL
-436 SGIAA
+436 SLIAA
-441 SSVFEL
+441 SAVFEL

-469 ARVLAQLLGAEL
+469 AQVLAQLLGTEL
-481 DGANLLATVYPYHM
+481 AGATLLTTVFPYHM

-517 HYSEELTAL
+517 HYTEELAAL

-561 LAAEIRQQLKA
+561 LAAEIRLQLKA

-598 ETPFTLFSDVTCEI
+598 EAPFTLFSDVTCEV
-612 SPERTILHSGHVATS
+612 SPERTILHSGHVATR
-627 LTLDDRVELVDARTI
+627 LTLDDRIELMGARRI

-661 NAIEAALQQLPG
+661 NAIETALQQLPG
-673 VSGAAA
+673 ISGAAA
-679 CVVQRDGRDLIGAA
+679 CVVKRDGRDLIGAA
-693 LVMAVNAPEHITGSA
+693 LVTDQVTAPEPISGKE

-714 QLAAQLEPHALP
+714 QLTTLLEPHALP
-726 RIFIKLPAL
+726 RILVKVPAL
-735 PENALGKRD
+735 PENAMGKRD
-744 SRALSELFATNMPR
+744 SRALSELFATNMAR

>member
-1 MSVAFKVLTALVTA
+1 MSVAFKVITALVTA

-31 YVLPVLAGVIGLK
+31 YVLPVLAGVMGLK
-44 LITTLKARA
+44 LITTLKTRA

-143 GAIATVTAIIGDL
+143 GAIAATTALIGDL

-183 RLKAQERAQLSA
+183 RIKAQERAQLAVTNSA
-195 TSSPLPDANAQTVAR
+195 QPATALQQPDARVQLPDANAQTVAR

-215 TSAHSRAQ
+215 TSAHS
-223 LSATSSPLPDAH
+223 
-235 TLPDANAQL
+235 
-244 VARFTLPGT
+244 
-253 STHSSAPQPLTDACP
+253 SAPQPLTDACHP
-268 PRASVMAQPCAP
+268 SAEVMTHPCTP
-280 GAHGHAEDSAPLSQ
+280 YVHGHAEDSATFSQ
-294 PSQGSPMQVS
+294 PSQGSLMQAQGSPMQVS

-375 HNPSLLSTQH
+375 HNPSLLATQH

-400 LAKTAGLNRPVLE
+400 LAQAAGLNRPVLE
-413 ITSLVR
+413 IGSLVR

-425 EDELAATKTAL
+425 EDELAATKSAL
-436 SGIAA
+436 SLIAA

-517 HYSEELTAL
+517 HYSEELIAL

-561 LAAEIRQQLKA
+561 LAAEIRQRLQA
-572 WSGVSATEIYGST
+572 WSGISATEIYGST
-585 EAGVMAHRQDVSD
+585 EAGVMAQRQNVSD
-598 ETPFTLFSDVTCEI
+598 EAPFTLFSDVTLEV
-612 SPERTILHSGHVATS
+612 SPERTILHSGHVASS
-627 LTLDDRVELVDARTI
+627 LTLDDRVELVGARTI

-726 RIFIKLPAL
+726 RILVKVPAL

>member
-21 FAAVMADVWR
+21 FAAVIADVWR
-31 YVLPVLAGVIGLK
+31 YVLPVLAGVMGLK
-44 LITTLKARA
+44 LITTLKTRA
-53 AGPLVRVGLVLAALA
+53 AGPLVRVSLVLAALA
-68 LGLCLL
+68 LVLCLL

-98 FASSLRGEQSI
+98 FASSLKGEQSI

-115 LQDPELSPRG
+115 LQDPHLSPRG

-143 GAIATVTAIIGDL
+143 GAIAATTALIGDL

-183 RLKAQERAQLSA
+183 RLKAQERAQRVA
-195 TSSPLPDANAQTVAR
+195 TSSAQPDAGMQPPDTALRSPDAR
-210 STLPG
+210 STLG
-215 TSAHSRAQ
+215 DTSVPPTLSQQLAGAYDRSRAS
-223 LSATSSPLPDAH
+223 LI
-235 TLPDANAQL
+235 
-244 VARFTLPGT
+244 
-253 STHSSAPQPLTDACP
+253 PQ
-268 PRASVMAQPCAP
+268 QCAP
-280 GAHGHAEDSAPLSQ
+280 GAHGHAENGASVPQ
-294 PSQGSPMQVS
+294 PPQGSPMQVS

-361 AVLSLGQRPVILGH
+361 AVLSLGLRPVILGH
-375 HNPSLLSTQH
+375 HNPSLLITQH

-413 ITSLVR
+413 IASLVL
-419 EPPVLS
+419 EPPALS
-425 EDELAATKTAL
+425 EDELTATKTAL

-469 ARVLAQLLGAEL
+469 AQVLAQFLSAEL
-481 DGANLLATVYPYHM
+481 DGATLLATVYPYHM

-517 HYSEELTAL
+517 HYSEELAAL
-526 PAGRYVLISSPAFLK
+526 PEKRYVLISSPAFLK

-561 LAAEIRQQLKA
+561 LAAEIRQRLQA
-572 WSGVSATEIYGST
+572 WSGISAIEIYGST
-585 EAGVMAHRQDVSD
+585 EAGVMAQRQNVSD
-598 ETPFTLFSDVTCEI
+598 EAPFTLFSDVTLEVC
-612 SPERTILHSGHVATS
+612 PERTILHSGHVASS
-627 LTLDDRVELVDARTI
+627 LTLDDRVELVSARTI

-661 NAIEAALQQLPG
+661 NAIETALQQLPG
-673 VSGAAA
+673 ISGAAA
-679 CVVQRDGRDLIGAA
+679 CVVKRDGRDLIGAA
-693 LVMAVNAPEHITGSA
+693 LVTDQVTAPEPISGKE

-714 QLAAQLEPHALP
+714 QLTTLLEPHALP
-726 RIFIKLPAL
+726 RILVNVPAL
-735 PENALGKRD
+735 PENAMGKRD

>member
-31 YVLPVLAGVIGLK
+31 YVLPVLAGVMGLK

-53 AGPLVRVGLVLAALA
+53 AGPLVRVGLVLATLA

-143 GAIATVTAIIGDL
+143 GAIAAVTAIIGDL

-195 TSSPLPDANAQTVAR
+195 TSSPLPDA
-210 STLPG
+210 
-215 TSAHSRAQ
+215 
-223 LSATSSPLPDAH
+223 H

-244 VARFTLPGT
+244 VARFTLPST
-253 STHSSAPQPLTDACP
+253 STHSSAPQPLTDASP

-280 GAHGHAEDSAPLSQ
+280 GAHGHAEDCAPLSQ

-413 ITSLVR
+413 IASLVL
-419 EPPVLS
+419 EPPALS
-425 EDELAATKTAL
+425 EDELTATKTAL
-436 SGIAA
+436 SGIAD

-469 ARVLAQLLGAEL
+469 AQVLAQFLSAEL
-481 DGANLLATVYPYHM
+481 DGATLLATVYPYHM

-507 TGTVLYLPQI
+507 TGAVLYLPQI
-517 HYSEELTAL
+517 HYSEELAAL
-526 PAGRYVLISSPAFLK
+526 PEKRYVLISSPAFLK

-561 LAAEIRQQLKA
+561 LAAEIRQRLQA
-572 WSGVSATEIYGST
+572 WSGISATEIYGST
-585 EAGVMAHRQDVSD
+585 EAGVMAQRQNVSD
-598 ETPFTLFSDVTCEI
+598 EAPFTLFSDVTLEV
-612 SPERTILHSGHVATS
+612 SPERTILHSGHVASS
-627 LTLDDRVELVDARTI
+627 LTLDDRVELVGARTI

>member
-1 MSVAFKVLTALVTA
+1 MYHQRRSRSGLSDYPRLAVSVAFKVLTALVTA

-21 FAAVMADVWR
+21 FAAVMAEVWR
-31 YVLPVLAGVIGLK
+31 YVLPVLAGVMGLK

-143 GAIATVTAIIGDL
+143 GAIAAVTAIIGDL

-195 TSSPLPDANAQTVAR
+195 NSSAHSDAGMRPPETR
-210 STLPG
+210 STL
-215 TSAHSRAQ
+215 RA
-223 LSATSSPLPDAH
+223 
-235 TLPDANAQL
+235 
-244 VARFTLPGT
+244 
-253 STHSSAPQPLTDACP
+253 SAPPTAFQQLAG
-268 PRASVMAQPCAP
+268 ASVMPQPCAP
-280 GAHGHAEDSAPLSQ
+280 GVHGHAVNGASVPQ
-294 PSQGSPMQVS
+294 PPQGSPMQVS

-309 LHDERVIAY
+309 LNDERVIAY
-318 DRSHRLTTR
+318 DRSHRVTTR
-327 EAQASIAALRAQL
+327 AALASIAALRAQL

-400 LAKTAGLNRPVLE
+400 LAQAAGLNLPVLE
-413 ITSLVR
+413 IGSLVR

-425 EDELAATKTAL
+425 EDELAATKSAL
-436 SGIAA
+436 SLIAA

-469 ARVLAQLLGAEL
+469 ARVLAQLLGTEL
-481 DGANLLATVYPYHM
+481 DGATLLTTVFPYHM

-517 HYSEELTAL
+517 HYTEELAAL
-526 PAGRYVLISSPAFLK
+526 PTGRYVLISSPAFLK

-547 KAPALSAIVSAGGP
+547 KAPTLSAIISAGGP
-561 LAAEIRQQLKA
+561 LAAEIRAQLKA

-598 ETPFTLFSDVTCEI
+598 EAPFTLFSDVTCEV

-627 LTLDDRVELVDARTI
+627 LTLDDRIELVGLRRI

-679 CVVQRDGRDLIGAA
+679 CVVKRDGRDLIGAA
-693 LVMAVNAPEHITGSA
+693 LVTDQVTAPEHISGKE

-714 QLAAQLEPHALP
+714 QLTAQLEPHALP
-726 RIFIKLPAL
+726 RILVKVPAL
-735 PENALGKRD
+735 PENAMGKRD

>member
-21 FAAVMADVWR
+21 FAAVIADVWR
-31 YVLPVLAGVIGLK
+31 YVLPVLAGVMGLK

-68 LGLCLL
+68 LVLCLL

-98 FASSLRGEQSI
+98 FASSLKGEQSI

-115 LQDPELSPRG
+115 LQDPNLSPRG

-143 GAIATVTAIIGDL
+143 GAIAATTALIGDL
-156 KLWTWWNGLLSYGAM
+156 KLWTWWNGLLSYGTM

-183 RLKAQERAQLSA
+183 RLKAQERAQRAA
-195 TSSPLPDANAQTVAR
+195 TSSVQPDTGMQPLETR
-210 STLPG
+210 STLR
-215 TSAHSRAQ
+215 TSAPPTTSQQ
-223 LSATSSPLPDAH
+223 LAEAYDSS
-235 TLPDANAQL
+235 
-244 VARFTLPGT
+244 
-253 STHSSAPQPLTDACP
+253 
-268 PRASVMAQPCAP
+268 RASVMPQQCTP
-280 GAHGHAEDSAPLSQ
+280 GAHGHAVNGASVPQ
-294 PSQGSPMQVS
+294 PPQGSPMQVS

-309 LHDERVIAY
+309 LNDERVIAY
-318 DRSHRLTTR
+318 DRSHRVTTR
-327 EAQASIAALRAQL
+327 AALASIAALRAQL
-340 GTAQRV
+340 GAAQRV
-346 ALVLDSPYSFALAFM
+346 ALVLDSPYGFALALM

-375 HNPSLLSTQH
+375 HNPSLLATQH

-400 LAKTAGLNRPVLE
+400 LAQAAGLTRPVLE
-413 ITSLVR
+413 IGSLVR

-425 EDELAATKTAL
+425 EDELAATKSAL
-436 SGIAA
+436 SLIEA

-453 GSPKAVLKTVG
+453 GTPKAVLKTVG

-469 ARVLAQLLGAEL
+469 ARVLAQLLGTEL
-481 DGANLLATVYPYHM
+481 AGATLLTTVFPYHM

-517 HYSEELTAL
+517 HYTEELAAL

-561 LAAEIRQQLKA
+561 LAAEIRLQLKT

-598 ETPFTLFSDVTCEI
+598 ETPFTLFSDVTCEV
-612 SPERTILHSGHVATS
+612 SPERTILHSGHVATR
-627 LTLDDRVELVDARTI
+627 LTLDDRIELMGARRI

-661 NAIEAALQQLPG
+661 NAIETALQQLPG
-673 VSGAAA
+673 ISGAAA
-679 CVVQRDGRDLIGAA
+679 CVVKRDGRDLIGAA
-693 LVMAVNAPEHITGSA
+693 LVTDQVTAPEPISGKE

-714 QLAAQLEPHALP
+714 QLTTLLEPHALP
-726 RIFIKLPAL
+726 RILVKVPAL
-735 PENALGKRD
+735 PENAMGKRD
-744 SRALSELFATNMPR
+744 SRALSELFATNMAR